1 VGYAPSM
8 STPDQPPP
16 PIPRDL
22 AEDEPDLPSDAE
34 LEAMA
39 PPLPP
44 LDTDPVDPMPPV
56 APGPEETRPPIEGA
70 PTPANSLEDVA
81 EAVERGPLPG

>member
-1 VGYAPSM
+1 M

-16 PIPRDL
+16 IARDL

-34 LEAMA
+34 LDALT

-44 LDTDPVDPMPPV
+44 LDTNPMDPMPPV
-56 APGPEETRPPIEGA
+56 DPGPHETRPPIEGA
-70 PTPANSLEDVA
+70 PEPAQSLDDVA
-81 EAVERGPLPG
+81 AAVEEGRFPES

>member
-1 VGYAPSM
+1 M
-8 STPDQPPP
+8 STSEQPP

-22 AEDEPDLPSDAE
+22 ADDEPDLPSDAE
-34 LEAMA
+34 LEAKA

-44 LDTDPVDPMPPV
+44 LDTDPVNPMPPV

-70 PTPANSLEDVA
+70 PQPTASLEDVA
-81 EAVERGPLPG
+81 DAVDRGQFPE

>member
-1 VGYAPSM
+1 M
-8 STPDQPPP
+8 STGDQPP

-22 AEDEPDLPSDAE
+22 AEDEPDLPSDAD

-44 LDTDPVDPMPPV
+44 LGTDRVDPVPPI
-56 APGPEETRPPIEGA
+56 APGPEEARPPLDGA
-70 PTPANSLEDVA
+70 PEPTNSLEEMAD
-81 EAVERGPLPG
+81 AVERGQLPD

>member
-1 VGYAPSM
+1 M
-8 STPDQPPP
+8 STPDQPP

-34 LEAMA
+34 LEAMT

-44 LDTDPVDPMPPV
+44 IDPTPMDPIPPV
-56 APGPEETRPPIEGA
+56 APGPEESRPPIEGA
-70 PTPANSLEDVA
+70 GPPTNSLEEIA
-81 EAVERGPLPG
+81 EAVEEGRFPESHA

>member
-1 VGYAPSM
+1 MGYAPSM
-8 STPDQPPP
+8 STPDQPP

-34 LEAMA
+34 LEAMT

-44 LDTDPVDPMPPV
+44 LDTDPRDLMPPM
-56 APGPEETRPPIEGA
+56 APGPEEARPPIEGA
-70 PTPANSLEDVA
+70 PQPTTSLEDVA
-81 EAVERGPLPG
+81 DAVDRGEFPE